1 MVVLLFRIVIIIC
14 CFANLIL
21 CFDQIALQIIKI
33 QAWEENFRTK
43 LSNLRN
49 IEMLKLRQYFITSAM
64 SVSMYSSTPLLV
76 SLATFGAYTMIGQ
89 HHLDVAQALTAL
101 ALFDILRFPLFML
114 PQIINRIIEA
124 SISFERVR
132 KFLLAEEYQHV
143 GEGALEQSGEIYI
156 NNGTFV
162 YDSKKPMLL
171 EEEGNKEKGG
181 IRGLMHQQARLM
193 REAELNQQ
201 WEMALLKAQLIDAEN
216 TIAKLSDKGTTS
228 SHSMLMDEN
237 EEGGEFSPSSLLSLR
252 RVTMHV
258 KKGEFVAVVGGV
270 GAGKSTLINSILGE
284 GRPLTGTELAVK
296 GTLGTFVQSPFIL
309 NDTVR
314 NNILFGH
321 APISKNGSKGSGGEP
336 IDEER
341 YKLAVEVSSLTH
353 DFSLLPHG
361 DQTEIGEKGI
371 TLSGGQKAR
380 VALARTV
387 YHDADVYLLDDPLA
401 AVDAHVGKDLFNR
414 CIVDEMLLGKSKGKK
429 SVERNATVIL
439 VTNALQYLSHE
450 MVDKIICLGDGRV
463 QEVGTFAELSSD
475 PNSRFSAFLKVL
487 SETSISAMDTSGN
500 DVDFNAEDDNMSA
513 NLDLGGEPE
522 VSKVIAPAPTS
533 PKRKMSVQSVDDS
546 AGEGNIDENAGALMT
561 DEFKEREKGAV
572 DRQVYISWS
581 KAAGGLSVGL
591 IILSMFAVVESLQVL
606 SKWWLTHWS
615 QSGGA
620 NIVFFLGM
628 YAVINFRCVRCNPSS
643 FYLSVRCPMDTNIFM
658 SFFSAIFATFVRLLL
673 FNFSGL
679 RASKVMF
686 DELLNTILHA
696 PMAFFDTTPIGRIM
710 NRFSKDMYTVDE
722 QLVVSGRSYFQT
734 MAAVLSTIVVV
745 TSVTPKFIFG
755 LIPLLFFYMHQQNF
769 FTMTYRELKRL
780 DSVSRSPI
788 YALLSE
794 TLDGVLT
801 IRAFGAEE
809 NLNKRMINMVNVQ
822 QTAYRLTFAAQC
834 WLSVRLEF
842 CGTMIVFVACF
853 VSIIQHGARGGDE
866 IFAGL
871 AGLSISFALSITQ
884 SLNWTVRMASDLEA
898 NMVAGKF
905 HLTLFLRKL
914 L

>member
-1 MVVLLFRIVIIIC
+1 
-14 CFANLIL
+14 
-21 CFDQIALQIIKI
+21 
-33 QAWEENFRTK
+33 
-43 LSNLRN
+43 
-49 IEMLKLRQYFITSAM
+49 MLKLRHYFITSAM
-64 SVSMYSSTPLLV
+64 SVSMYSATPLLV
-76 SLATFGAYTMIGQ
+76 SLATFGAYTLIGQ

-124 SISFERVR
+124 GISFERVR

-143 GEGALEQSGEIYI
+143 GEGALEQDGEIYI

-171 EEEGNKEKGG
+171 EEEGEKKKGG
-181 IRGLMHQQARLM
+181 IRGLMHQQARM
-193 REAELNQQ
+193 MQEAQLNQQ

-216 TIAKLSDKGTTS
+216 TIAKLSDTGTIS

-321 APISKNGSKGSGGEP
+321 APISKNGSKGGGGEA

-341 YKLAVEVSSLTH
+341 YKLAVEVSSLKH

-401 AVDAHVGKDLFNR
+401 AVDAHVGKDLFNQ

-450 MVDKIICLGDGRV
+450 MVDKIICLGDGCV
-463 QEVGTFAELSSD
+463 QEVGTFSELSSD

-487 SETSISAMDTSGN
+487 SETSIGAMDISGD
-500 DVDFNAEDDNMSA
+500 DVDYNPDDDNMSA

-533 PKRKMSVQSVDDS
+533 PKRKMSIQSVDDS
-546 AGEGNIDENAGALMT
+546 ADEQTGALMT

-572 DRQVYISWS
+572 DPQVYISWS

-591 IILSMFAVVESLQVL
+591 TILSMFAGVESLQVL

-615 QSGGA
+615 QSGGG
-620 NIVFFLGM
+620 NVVFFLGM
-628 YAVINFRCVRCNPSS
+628 YALINFRCV
-643 FYLSVRCPMDTNIFM
+643 T
-658 SFFSAIFATFVRLLL
+658 
-673 FNFSGL
+673 
-679 RASKVMF
+679 K
-686 DELLNTILHA
+686 
-696 PMAFFDTTPIGRIM
+696 
-710 NRFSKDMYTVDE
+710 
-722 QLVVSGRSYFQT
+722 Q
-734 MAAVLSTIVVV
+734 
-745 TSVTPKFIFG
+745 
-755 LIPLLFFYMHQQNF
+755 
-769 FTMTYRELKRL
+769 
-780 DSVSRSPI
+780 
-788 YALLSE
+788 
-794 TLDGVLT
+794 
-801 IRAFGAEE
+801 
-809 NLNKRMINMVNVQ
+809 
-822 QTAYRLTFAAQC
+822 
-834 WLSVRLEF
+834 
-842 CGTMIVFVACF
+842 
-853 VSIIQHGARGGDE
+853 SII
-866 IFAGL
+866 I
-871 AGLSISFALSITQ
+871 
-884 SLNWTVRMASDLEA
+884 
-898 NMVAGKF
+898 
-905 HLTLFLRKL
+905 
-914 L
+914 

>member
-1 MVVLLFRIVIIIC
+1 MLLSLYHFLLT
-14 CFANLIL
+14 NKMS
-21 CFDQIALQIIKI
+21 LQIVKI

-43 LSNLRN
+43 LTNLRN
-49 IEMLKLRQYFITSAM
+49 NEMLKLRRYFITSAI

-76 SLATFGAYTMIGQ
+76 SLATFAAYTLIGQ

-114 PQIINRIIEA
+114 PQIINRIVEA

-132 KFLLAEEYQHV
+132 KFLLAEEYQSV
-143 GEGALEQSGEIYI
+143 GEGALVQNGEIFI

-162 YDSKKPMLL
+162 YDSKKPTLL
-171 EEEGNKEKGG
+171 DDEGGKKKGG
-181 IRGLMHQQARLM
+181 IRGLMHQQTRLM
-193 REAELNQQ
+193 QEAALNQQ
-201 WEMALLKAQLIDAEN
+201 WEMALLRAQLIDAEN
-216 TIAKLSDKGTTS
+216 TIAKLRNKGSIS

-252 RVTMHV
+252 RVTMQV
-258 KKGEFVAVVGGV
+258 KRGEFVAVVGGV

-321 APISKNGSKGSGGEP
+321 APLSKGSKGGGSEK

-341 YKLAVEVSSLTH
+341 YKLAVEVSCLSH
-353 DFSLLPHG
+353 DFALLPHG

-401 AVDAHVGKDLFNR
+401 AVDAHVGKDLFNK
-414 CIVDEMLLGKSKGKK
+414 CIVDEMLLGKSKGNK
-429 SVERNATVIL
+429 SGERNATVIL
-439 VTNALQYLSHE
+439 VTNALQYLSHP
-450 MVDKIICLGDGRV
+450 MVDKIICLGNGRV
-463 QEVGTFAELSSD
+463 QEVGTFSQLSSD
-475 PNSRFSAFLKVL
+475 PNSRFSSFLKVL
-487 SETSISAMDTSGN
+487 SETSVGAMNTSGD
-500 DVDFNAEDDNMSA
+500 DVEYVPDDATSG

-522 VSKVIAPAPTS
+522 VSKIIAS
-533 PKRKMSVQSVDDS
+533 PPSSPSQRKMSVQSVDG
-546 AGEGNIDENAGALMT
+546 AVGGENDDQQKGALMT
-561 DEFKEREKGAV
+561 DEFKERERGAV
-572 DRQVYISWS
+572 DRRVYFAWS
-581 KAAGGLSVGL
+581 KAAGGISVGAT
-591 IILSMFAVVESLQVL
+591 ILSMYVGVEALQVL

-620 NIVFFLGM
+620 NVVFFLGM
-628 YAVINFRCVRCNPSS
+628 YAVINF
-643 FYLSVRCPMDTNIFM
+643 
-658 SFFSAIFATFVRLLL
+658 SAIFATLVRLLL
-673 FNFSGL
+673 FNFAGL
-679 RASKVMF
+679 RASRVMF
-686 DELLNTILHA
+686 DELLDVILHA

-710 NRFSKDMYTVDE
+710 NRFSKDLYTVDE
-722 QLVVSGRSYFQT
+722 QLVESGRSYLTT
-734 MAAVLSTIVVV
+734 MAQVLSAIVVV
-745 TSVTPKFIFG
+745 SSVTPKFIVG
-755 LIPLLFFYMHQQNF
+755 LIPLLFFYVHQQNF

-780 DSVSRSPI
+780 DSVTRSPI

-801 IRAFGAEE
+801 IRAFGAEQ
-809 NLNKRMINMVNVQ
+809 NLINRMLSMVNLQ
-822 QTAYRLTFAAQC
+822 QTAYHLTFAAQC
-834 WLSVRLEF
+834 WLSIRLEF

-853 VSIIQHGARGGDE
+853 VSIMQHGARGGDE
-866 IFAGL
+866 LFAGL
-871 AGLSISFALSITQ
+871 AGLSISFTLSITQ
-884 SLNWTVRMASDLEA
+884 ALNWTVRMASDLEA
-898 NMVAGKF
+898 NMVAGEN
-905 HLTLFLRKL
+905 
-914 L
+914 

>member
-1 MVVLLFRIVIIIC
+1 MILFASQRASCRSV
-14 CFANLIL
+14 
-21 CFDQIALQIIKI
+21 FDTNFITLQIIKI

-49 IEMLKLRQYFITSAM
+49 IEMLKLRRYFITSAI

-89 HHLDVAQALTAL
+89 NHLDVAQALTAL

-132 KFLLAEEYQHV
+132 KFLLAEEYSHV
-143 GEGALEQSGEIYI
+143 GEGTLQQNGEILI

-162 YDSKKPMLL
+162 YDSKKPTLL
-171 EEEGNKEKGG
+171 EDEGETKKKGG
-181 IRGLMHQQARLM
+181 IRGLMHQQTRLM
-193 REAELNQQ
+193 QEARLNQQ
-201 WEMALLKAQLIDAEN
+201 WEMALLRAQLIDAEN
-216 TIAKLSDKGTTS
+216 TIAKLNDTKTIS
-228 SHSMLMDEN
+228 SHSMLMDKN
-237 EEGGEFSPSSLLSLR
+237 EEEGEFSPSSLLSLR
-252 RVTMHV
+252 RVTMQV

-321 APISKNGSKGSGGEP
+321 APISKNGSKSGGGET

-341 YKLAVEVSSLTH
+341 YKLAVEVSSLSH

-401 AVDAHVGKDLFNR
+401 AVDAHVGKDLFNK

-429 SVERNATVIL
+429 SGERNATVIL

-450 MVDKIICLGDGRV
+450 MVDKIICLEDGRV
-463 QEVGTFAELSSD
+463 QEVGTFSELSSD

-487 SETSISAMDTSGN
+487 SETSVGSMGTSGD
-500 DVDFNAEDDNMSA
+500 DVDYVQEDDDMSA

-522 VSKVIAPAPTS
+522 VSKVISPPPMS
-533 PKRKMSVQSVDDS
+533 PKRKMSFQSVDES
-546 AGEGNIDENAGALMT
+546 AGEGSSDERTGALMT

-572 DRQVYISWS
+572 DRRVYILWS
-581 KAAGGLSVGL
+581 KAAGGISVGVT
-591 IILSMFAVVESLQVL
+591 ILSMFAGVESLQVL

-620 NIVFFLGM
+620 NVVFFLGM
-628 YAVINFRCVRCNPSS
+628 YAVINFRCV
-643 FYLSVRCPMDTNIFM
+643 T
-658 SFFSAIFATFVRLLL
+658 
-673 FNFSGL
+673 
-679 RASKVMF
+679 K
-686 DELLNTILHA
+686 
-696 PMAFFDTTPIGRIM
+696 
-710 NRFSKDMYTVDE
+710 
-722 QLVVSGRSYFQT
+722 Q
-734 MAAVLSTIVVV
+734 
-745 TSVTPKFIFG
+745 
-755 LIPLLFFYMHQQNF
+755 
-769 FTMTYRELKRL
+769 
-780 DSVSRSPI
+780 
-788 YALLSE
+788 
-794 TLDGVLT
+794 
-801 IRAFGAEE
+801 
-809 NLNKRMINMVNVQ
+809 
-822 QTAYRLTFAAQC
+822 
-834 WLSVRLEF
+834 
-842 CGTMIVFVACF
+842 
-853 VSIIQHGARGGDE
+853 SII
-866 IFAGL
+866 
-871 AGLSISFALSITQ
+871 T
-884 SLNWTVRMASDLEA
+884 
-898 NMVAGKF
+898 
-905 HLTLFLRKL
+905 
-914 L
+914 

>member
-1 MVVLLFRIVIIIC
+1 M
-14 CFANLIL
+14 
-21 CFDQIALQIIKI
+21 LQ
-33 QAWEENFRTK
+33 
-43 LSNLRN
+43 
-49 IEMLKLRQYFITSAM
+49 LRQYFIVSAM

-143 GEGALEQSGEIYI
+143 GEGALEQNGEIYI

-171 EEEGNKEKGG
+171 EEEGEKKKGG
-181 IRGLMHQQARLM
+181 IRGLMHQHSRLM

-216 TIAKLSDKGTTS
+216 TIAKLSDTGNIS
-228 SHSMLMDEN
+228 SQSLLMDEN

-321 APISKNGSKGSGGEP
+321 APISKSGSKGGGGEA

-487 SETSISAMDTSGN
+487 SETSIGAMDNSGN
-500 DVDFNAEDDNMSA
+500 DVDFNPEDDNMSA

-533 PKRKMSVQSVDDS
+533 PKRKMSIQSVDDA
-546 AGEGNIDENAGALMT
+546 AGEGNIDDKAGALMT

-615 QSGGA
+615 QSGVA
-620 NIVFFLGM
+620 NVVFFLGM
-628 YAVINFRCVRCNPSS
+628 YALINFR
-643 FYLSVRCPMDTNIFM
+643 Y
-658 SFFSAIFATFVRLLL
+658 
-673 FNFSGL
+673 
-679 RASKVMF
+679 
-686 DELLNTILHA
+686 
-696 PMAFFDTTPIGRIM
+696 
-710 NRFSKDMYTVDE
+710 
-722 QLVVSGRSYFQT
+722 
-734 MAAVLSTIVVV
+734 V
-745 TSVTPKFIFG
+745 T
-755 LIPLLFFYMHQQNF
+755 LQ
-769 FTMTYRELKRL
+769 
-780 DSVSRSPI
+780 
-788 YALLSE
+788 
-794 TLDGVLT
+794 
-801 IRAFGAEE
+801 
-809 NLNKRMINMVNVQ
+809 
-822 QTAYRLTFAAQC
+822 
-834 WLSVRLEF
+834 
-842 CGTMIVFVACF
+842 
-853 VSIIQHGARGGDE
+853 SII
-866 IFAGL
+866 I
-871 AGLSISFALSITQ
+871 
-884 SLNWTVRMASDLEA
+884 
-898 NMVAGKF
+898 
-905 HLTLFLRKL
+905 
-914 L
+914 